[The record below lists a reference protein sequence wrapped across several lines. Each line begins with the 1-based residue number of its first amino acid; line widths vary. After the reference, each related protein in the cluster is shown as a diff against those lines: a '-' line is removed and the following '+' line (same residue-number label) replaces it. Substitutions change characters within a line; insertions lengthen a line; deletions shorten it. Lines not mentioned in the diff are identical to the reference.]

1 MLTNKCQV
9 FSLICGIQKGN
20 GGPKS
25 KSEAAMGEGAG
36 LRIREGSG
44 WGDYDGRRL
53 YACYS

>member
-9 FSLICGIQKGN
+9 FSLICGIQKGK
-20 GGPKS
+20 GEPKS
-25 KSEAAMGEGAG
+25 KSEAAMGKGAG